1 MRVLQLLSSNSY
13 HGAETMAAELVHQLQ
28 RLGVEVLVGILD
40 NDGRGDREILRV
52 TAGSVQEQVV
62 LPCSGR
68 WDRST
73 AGHLRDF
80 VSSRRVDLIH
90 SHKYKATFYALLA
103 RRCRGDTSS
112 RGHRV
117 PVVTTYHNW
126 LYDTWALRVY
136 AALDQRLARFCDAA
150 VAVSAP
156 IEDTLKRY
164 VAPSRLW
171 RVGNGVDVDRFCPM
185 RQDERRALRSA
196 MGWDGK
202 RLLGF
207 VGRLV
212 RDKGIRYLLQAISEL
227 PSDAGASCHLAIIG
241 DGPERG
247 AIEAELRLRGLQARV
262 SLLGNRSDVARLYPG
277 LDLFVLPSLV
287 EAFPMVVVEA
297 MSCAIPVLATA
308 VGDVATIVKAGT
320 TGTIV
325 APADA
330 VALREALAGLLLSNP
345 ERLQA
350 MGVAG
355 RERAIGLFSAQ
366 QMARNY
372 VRIYESVLRH

>member
-13 HGAETMAAELVHQLQ
+13 HGAETMAAELVHQLHE
-28 RLGVEVLVGILD
+28 LGVEVYVGILD
-40 NDGRGDREILRV
+40 NDGRADREILRV

-62 LPCSGR
+62 FPCSGR
-68 WDRST
+68 WDPNT

-80 VSSRRVDLIH
+80 VNSRRVDLIH

-103 RRCRGDTSS
+103 CRRRDGANS
-112 RGHRV
+112 RGNRV

-136 AALDQRLARFCDAA
+136 AAIDQRLARFCDAA

-156 IEDTLKRY
+156 IENTLKRF
-164 VAPSRLW
+164 VAPDRLW
-171 RVGNGVDVDRFCPM
+171 RVGNGVDVDRFCPLPA
-185 RQDERRALRSA
+185 DERQALRSA

-212 RDKGIRYLLQAISEL
+212 RDKGISYLLQALSDL
-227 PSDAGASCHLAIIG
+227 PTDVGASCHLVIIG

-262 SLLGNRSDVARLYPG
+262 SLLGNRSDVARLYPA

-297 MSCAIPVLATA
+297 MACAIPVLATA
-308 VGDVATIVKAGT
+308 VGDVAAIVQDGKNGKV
-320 TGTIV
+320 V
-325 APADA
+325 APGDA
-330 VALREALAGLLLSNP
+330 VALREALVASLLSDP
-345 ERLQA
+345 ERLHA
-350 MGVAG
+350 MGAAA
-355 RERAIGLFSAQ
+355 RERAVGLFSAR
-366 QMARNY
+366 QMAKNY
-372 VRIYESVLRH
+372 TNIYESVLRH